1 MCRGLHIYVT
11 CSTTLK
17 YVVNMTRHNG
27 CSCSLKILTGD
38 QRLPHS
44 DFFVT
49 PDLQRFR
56 KNVCNFFR
64 YVVCNFFLV
73 FFFKK
78 IKFHAQ
84 TFRVFRPLAEN
95 SMLQDKARFH
105 WNTNVSL
112 LTAYLLSRSVD
123 NNEVTLIS
131 LTRKARIS
139 PGFCHAWRGDLITA
153 CSWRPVPP
161 ARWAYVRSC

>member
-17 YVVNMTRHNG
+17 YVVNMTRHNS
-27 CSCSLKILTGD
+27 CSCSLKIWTGD

-44 DFFVT
+44 DFFCHSRSST
-49 PDLQRFR
+49 FQKKRLQLLSL
-56 KNVCNFFR
+56 CGMQ
-64 YVVCNFFLV
+64 FLSCV
-73 FFFKK
+73 FFFLRKF
-78 IKFHAQ
+78 KFHAQ
-84 TFRVFRPLAEN
+84 TFRVFGPHAEN

-139 PGFCHAWRGDLITA
+139 PGFCHA
-153 CSWRPVPP
+153 
-161 ARWAYVRSC
+161 